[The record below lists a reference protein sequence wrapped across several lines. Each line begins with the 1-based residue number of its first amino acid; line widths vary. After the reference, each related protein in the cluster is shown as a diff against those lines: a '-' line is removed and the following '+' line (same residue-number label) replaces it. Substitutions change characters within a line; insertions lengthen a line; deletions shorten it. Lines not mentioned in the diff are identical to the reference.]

1 MGGKT
6 RSIAFQHV
14 HLLQHMLQNKLHL
27 FGSRFTAVFSLLKK
41 EKEKK
46 KSVVSLANFAACL
59 VLGKGSPNIW
69 VPPLIESVGKE

>member
-6 RSIAFQHV
+6 LRIAFQYV

-27 FGSRFTAVFSLLKK
+27 FVARFTAVFSLLKK

-46 KSVVSLANFAACL
+46 ISSFSSIATFVVCR

-69 VPPLIESVGKE
+69 VSSMLESVG

>member
-46 KSVVSLANFAACL
+46 ISSFSGKFCGLPGV
-59 VLGKGSPNIW
+59 GKGIT
-69 VPPLIESVGKE
+69 K